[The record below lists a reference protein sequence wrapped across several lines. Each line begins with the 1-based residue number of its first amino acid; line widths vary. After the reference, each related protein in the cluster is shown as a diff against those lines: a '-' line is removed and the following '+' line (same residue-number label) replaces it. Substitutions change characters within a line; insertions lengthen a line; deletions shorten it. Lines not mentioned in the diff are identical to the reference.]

1 MILYG
6 LTGGVGMGKSAIA
19 SYLVEL
25 GWKVVDTDQLARD
38 LVRPGERAL
47 EEIRS
52 AFGAEVLKPD
62 GSLDRVR
69 LAERVFKDTPAR
81 VQLEG
86 ILHPKIR
93 EKWLAQT
100 EQWDREGEPHATVVI
115 PLLYETGAER
125 EVDRVICVG
134 CSRATQH
141 KRLKERSWAEEEI
154 QGRIRAQWP
163 VEKKMDLAD
172 FVIWTE
178 SSIEK
183 SRDQVSRILDFKTNH
198 SRPVSTE

>member
-1 MILYG
+1 MVLYG
-6 LTGGVGMGKSAIA
+6 LTGGVGMGKSVIA

-38 LVRPGERAL
+38 LVKPGERAL
-47 EEIRS
+47 QEIRS
-52 AFGAEVLKPD
+52 AFGAEVLRPD

-93 EKWLAQT
+93 EKWLART
-100 EQWDREGEPHATVVI
+100 EQWDREGERQAIVVI
-115 PLLYETGAER
+115 PLLYETGAEKA
-125 EVDRVICVG
+125 VNRVICVG

-141 KRLKERSWAEEEI
+141 KRLTERGWADEEI

-163 VEKKMDLAD
+163 VEKKMDRSD

-183 SRDQVSRILDFKTNH
+183 SREQLRRVLNFKTNH
-198 SRPVSTE
+198 SRSVSTE

>member
-25 GWKVVDTDQLARD
+25 GWKVLDTDQLARD
-38 LVRPGERAL
+38 LVKPGERAL
-47 EEIRS
+47 EEIR
-52 AFGAEVLKPD
+52 AVFGAEVLKPD

-69 LAERVFKDTPAR
+69 LAQRVFKDTPAR
-81 VQLEG
+81 ARLEG

-93 EKWLAQT
+93 EKWLAET
-100 EQWDREGEPHATVVI
+100 DQWDREGELQAVVVI
-115 PLLYETGAER
+115 PLLYETEAER
-125 EVDRVICVG
+125 AVDRVICVG
-134 CSRATQH
+134 CSWATQH
-141 KRLKERSWAEEEI
+141 KRLLERGWGDEEI

-163 VEKKMDLAD
+163 VEKKMDRSD

-178 SSIEK
+178 CSIEK
-183 SRDQVSRILDFKTNH
+183 SREQLRRVLNFKTNH
-198 SRPVSTE
+198 SRSVSTE

>member
-1 MILYG
+1 MVLYG

-19 SYLVEL
+19 RYLVEL

-47 EEIRS
+47 AEIRS
-52 AFGAEVLKPD
+52 AFGTEVLRPD

-100 EQWDREGEPHATVVI
+100 EQWDREGEREAVVVI
-115 PLLYETGAER
+115 PLLYETGAEKA
-125 EVDRVICVG
+125 VNRVICVG

-141 KRLKERSWAEEEI
+141 KRLTERGWADEEI

-183 SRDQVSRILDFKTNH
+183 SREQLRRVLNFKTND
-198 SRPVSTE
+198 SRSVSTE